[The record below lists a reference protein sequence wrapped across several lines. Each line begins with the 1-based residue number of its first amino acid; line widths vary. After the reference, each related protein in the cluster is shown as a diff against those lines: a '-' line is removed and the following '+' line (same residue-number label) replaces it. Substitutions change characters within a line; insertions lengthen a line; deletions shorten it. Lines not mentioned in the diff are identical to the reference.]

1 MKNSLNVYLKNSKIG
16 SLKFCDESQV
26 FSFVYTNEWK
36 KEGFEISPYIK
47 FNSKSSSGSIKKFL
61 DNLLPEGKALE
72 VFSLFFQITKNNTL
86 ALTREIG
93 NETSGALSFF
103 DSDKKEIPS
112 LKTEINIKELTNR
125 ILSED
130 MVQLI
135 IWDGKPRLSVAGV
148 NDKLPIIYH
157 NKEYSFGEGKLA
169 STHILKFETKRQR
182 HLVLNEYI
190 CMKLALKV
198 GLNVAQVEIKRFESK
213 PALLV
218 KRFDR
223 KRVSDDEIQRLHIID
238 GCQAL
243 DLSPTHKYERNFGS
257 REDIKHIR
265 QGVSFK
271 KLFEFSLMCK
281 NPIKTKL
288 SILQWAFFNLIISN
302 SDAHGKNISFFVD
315 SFGYELTPYYD
326 MVNISMYLEFE
337 QELSMAFGDDFGV
350 DVKANEISKMCQECH
365 INPRLA
371 KKELQ
376 NLAIS
381 LIKEIKESSFFEITI
396 SKKEDAFIE
405 KLLSSIEKRAE
416 FYAGIN
422 IS

>member
-1 MKNSLNVYLKNSKIG
+1 MLKNSLNVYLEELQIA
-16 SLKFCDESQV
+16 SLRFNDKTQE
-26 FSFVYTNEWK
+26 FSFVYTDDWQKN
-36 KEGFEISPYIK
+36 GFEISPHIK
-47 FNSKSSSGSIKKFL
+47 FNTKNSSGSIKKFL

-103 DSDKKEIPS
+103 ESDKKKLQTTIR
-112 LKTEINIKELTNR
+112 KINIKELTNR

-130 MVQLI
+130 AIQLI

-148 NDKLPIIYH
+148 NDKLPIIYY
-157 NKEYSFGEGKLA
+157 NQEYSFGEGKLA

-190 CMKLALKV
+190 CMKLAKEV
-198 GLNVAQVEIKRFESK
+198 GLNTAEVEIKRFESK

-223 KRVSDDEIQRLHIID
+223 KRVSDDEIKRLHIID

-243 DLSPTHKYERNFGS
+243 DLSATHKYERNFGK
-257 REDIKHIR
+257 REDVKHIR
-265 QGVSFK
+265 EGVSFK

-288 SILQWAFFNLIISN
+288 SILKWAFFNLIISN
-302 SDAHGKNISFFVD
+302 ADAHGKNISFFVD
-315 SFGYELTPYYD
+315 SFGYELAPYYD
-326 MVNISMYLEFE
+326 MVNISMYKEFE
-337 QELSMAFGDDFGV
+337 QDLSMAFGDDFSIDITSIG
-350 DVKANEISKMCQECH
+350 ISKMCQECD
-365 INPRLA
+365 INIKLA

-376 NLAIS
+376 NLANS
-381 LIKEIKESSFFEITI
+381 LIKKINDISFSEITI
-396 SKKEDAFIE
+396 SKKEDAFIDN
-405 KLLSSIEKRAE
+405 LINSIEKRAK
-416 FYAGIN
+416 FYADIK
-422 IS
+422 I